1 MDMGDMIK
9 ELRAQQ
15 GMTLEELGK
24 KVGVGKS
31 TIRKWETGEI
41 ANMRRDKI
49 ARLADALNVSPGYLM
64 GWDIDVDQSNNR
76 GTISNNIGSDSSDS
90 NNTYTANNYYSS
102 PCSQREQAIVN
113 HDVST
118 SITSKELF
126 FELLMATKDMTDE
139 QLVDMIKYA
148 EFTVN
153 R

>member
-1 MDMGDMIK
+1 MIK

-76 GTISNNIGSDSSDS
+76 GTISNNIGSDSSES
-90 NNTYTANNYYSS
+90 NNTYTTNNYFSS
-102 PCSQREQAIVN
+102 PCAQQKEAIVN

-118 SITSKELF
+118 SINSKELF
-126 FELLMATKDMTDE
+126 FELLITIKDMTDE
-139 QLVDMIKYA
+139 QLEDMIKYA

-153 R
+153 K

>member
-1 MDMGDMIK
+1 MIK

-76 GTISNNIGSDSSDS
+76 GTISNNIGSDSSES
-90 NNTYTANNYYSS
+90 NNTYTTNNYFSS
-102 PCSQREQAIVN
+102 PCAQQKEAIVN

-118 SITSKELF
+118 SINSKELF
-126 FELLMATKDMTDE
+126 FKLLIAIKDMTDE
-139 QLVDMIKYA
+139 QLEDMINYA

>member
-1 MDMGDMIK
+1 MIK

-49 ARLADALNVSPGYLM
+49 AKLADALNVSPGYLM
-64 GWDIDVDQSNNR
+64 GWDIDVDQSNNS

-90 NNTYTANNYYSS
+90 NNTYTTNNYYSS

-113 HDVST
+113 HDVSA

-126 FELLMATKDMTDE
+126 FELLMAIKDMSDE
-139 QLVDMIKYA
+139 QLEDMIKYA